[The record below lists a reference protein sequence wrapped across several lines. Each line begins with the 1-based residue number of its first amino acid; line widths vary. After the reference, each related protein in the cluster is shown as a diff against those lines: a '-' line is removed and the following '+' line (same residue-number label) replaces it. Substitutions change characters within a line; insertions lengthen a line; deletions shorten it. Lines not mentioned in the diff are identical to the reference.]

1 MKSVGQ
7 DCYLQ
12 LTILSVE
19 IWKKSLRH
27 ELEVTLSCSASEL
40 PKFNCII
47 QFSSNENDIGP
58 KGFLVRDKNR
68 PLITGDINIGQK
80 NFNAFCEASKTVPP
94 RNASIFLITSPLK
107 DFLNPEINKQISNP
121 RVNVLDCGW
130 RFPLI

>member
-1 MKSVGQ
+1 MGQ

-12 LTILSVE
+12 LTVLSVE
-19 IWKKSLRH
+19 VWKKSLRH
-27 ELEVTLSCSASEL
+27 ELEVTLSCTASEL

-47 QFSSNENDIGP
+47 QFTSKENDIGP
-58 KGFLVRDKNR
+58 IGFLVRDKNR

-80 NFNAFCEASKTVPP
+80 NFNNFCETSKTVPP
-94 RNASIFLITSPLK
+94 RNASIFLNTSPLK
-107 DFLNPEINKQISNP
+107 DFLNPEINNQISNA